1 MAFRRI
7 GSAVTLATALTIAA
21 PLVASAQGR
30 GGGPPLYTPTATD
43 KDAKAVLYNWAS
55 HMGMLRGVEEH
66 ELAVS
71 LEYQGNGT
79 MQVEGQPCTLKKY
92 RVSANY
98 QTQGQRTQIECTRP
112 NGQTYSNIEVVS
124 GVYAWNED
132 IPGAEIIANKGKA
145 TPTPAAVQERLIRL
159 WAGPQGAV
167 KAAMAGAG
175 ISLQAMDRD
184 LGRLL
189 QAGTATIGQTSVAW
203 EGTKPVVTYPI
214 PGVAGA
220 TAKATLDNRYMAE
233 RVVVTQ
239 GTTTTEFVYSNY
251 QDWNNPLNKIEAYYA
266 GKTTER
272 RNGTTVRDL
281 TTVETETGS
290 LYVVMPVPANVRA
303 AITPGQSAPPPTLF
317 PSDRV
322 VKLQSTDPTPRLAS
336 GKPDL
341 SGNWGGGGMNWRYG
355 NRRCGPT
362 QIEGC
367 SPQWNQTMDFE
378 FEAPSRFGPNRPLYK
393 PEHWDKVIALDMW
406 TNKEDPVMTC
416 QPLGIPRHGAP
427 RRIVQSANDI
437 IFFYGGGADGGGGQ
451 AEFRIVPTDGRK
463 HDERQTRVTTYMGYT
478 VGHWE
483 GDTLVLDSIAF
494 NDFTWLSRGGFFH
507 SDEMRVVERFTRQG
521 NEILYEV
528 TVQDPVVLVEPFVMS
543 PRILRLNANANAG
556 LLPERGNC
564 DVGYERTPSKRRFGT
579 RQSNKMGE
587 AFVGL
592 ALLVLL
598 PPPARSVAPCRDAKD
613 SAAAPKSSARA

>member
-1 MAFRRI
+1 MTFRRI

-30 GGGPPLYTPTATD
+30 GGGPPLYTPTAAD

-92 RVSANY
+92 RVSTNY
-98 QTQGQRTQIECTRP
+98 QTTGQRTQIECTRP
-112 NGQTYSNIEVVS
+112 NGQAYSNIEVVN

-175 ISLQAMDRD
+175 IGLMAMDRD

-203 EGTKPVVTYPI
+203 EGSKPVVTYPI

-239 GTTTTEFVYSNY
+239 GTTTTTEFVYSNY

-266 GKTTER
+266 GKTIER

-317 PSDRV
+317 PSDRP

-336 GKPDL
+336 GRPDL
-341 SGNWGGGGMNWRYG
+341 SGSWGGGGMNWRYG

-478 VGHWE
+478 VGSWD

-494 NDFTWLSRGGFFH
+494 NDFTWLARGGFFH

-528 TVQDPVVLVEPFVMS
+528 TVQDPVVLVEPYVMS

-564 DVGYERTPSKRRFGT
+564 DVSYEK
-579 RQSNKMGE
+579 E
-587 AFVGL
+587 AIETQI
-592 ALLVLL
+592 
-598 PPPARSVAPCRDAKD
+598 RH
-613 SAAAPKSSARA
+613 

>member
-1 MAFRRI
+1 MTFRRI
-7 GSAVTLATALTIAA
+7 GLAVALGTGLTLAVPLTAGAQG
-21 PLVASAQGR
+21 QGR
-30 GGGPPLYTPTATD
+30 GGGPPLFTPAAD
-43 KDAKAVLYNWAS
+43 AKDAKAVLYNWAS

-92 RVSANY
+92 RVSTNY
-98 QTQGQRTQIECTRP
+98 QTAGQRTQIECTRP

-132 IPGAEIIANKGKA
+132 IPGAEIITGKGKA
-145 TPTPAAVQERLIRL
+145 TPVRATVQERLIRL

-175 ISLQAMDRD
+175 IGVMAMDRD

-189 QAGTATIGQTSVAW
+189 QAGTTTIGQTSVAW
-203 EGTKPVVTYPI
+203 EGGKPVVTYPI

-220 TAKATLDNRYMAE
+220 TAKATLDGRYMAE
-233 RVVVTQ
+233 RVVVTH
-239 GTTTTEFVYSNY
+239 GPLTTEFVYGDY
-251 QDWNNPLNKIEAYYA
+251 QDWNNPLNRIEAYSA
-266 GKTTER
+266 GRITER
-272 RNGTTVRDL
+272 RNGTVLRNL

-290 LYVVMPVPANVRA
+290 VYVVMPVPASVRA
-303 AITPGQSAPPPTLF
+303 AITPGQAAPPRTLF
-317 PSDRV
+317 PSDRTV
-322 VKLQSTDPTPRLAS
+322 QLQSKDPTPRLAD

-362 QIEGC
+362 QLEGC

-378 FEAPSRFGPNRPLYK
+378 FEAPSRFGPNRPLYR
-393 PEHWDKVIALDMW
+393 PEHWDKVQALDMW

-416 QPLGIPRHGAP
+416 QPLGIPRQGSP
-427 RRIVQSANDI
+427 RRIIQSANDVV
-437 IFFYGGGADGGGGQ
+437 FFYSQYADGGGGQ
-451 AEFRIVPTDGRK
+451 GEYRIVPIDGRK
-463 HDERQTRVTTYMGYT
+463 HDERQTRTTTYMGYT

-483 GDTLVLDSIAF
+483 GDTLVLDSVAF
-494 NDFTWLSRGGFFH
+494 NDFTWLARGGFFH

-528 TVQDPVVLVEPFVMS
+528 TVEDPVVLVEPWVMT
-543 PRILRLNANANAG
+543 PRILRLNAGPNAG

-564 DVGYERTPSKRRFGT
+564 EVAYESGSIETQIRH
-579 RQSNKMGE
+579 
-587 AFVGL
+587 
-592 ALLVLL
+592 
-598 PPPARSVAPCRDAKD
+598 
-613 SAAAPKSSARA
+613 